1 MYDKLNL
8 YDTIRDR
15 FDSLYP
21 FSLISNVILYRND
34 RKEYDLFANEIDH
47 LFHYKKDEKDH
58 LVIVEVKQRKLYGYT
73 SEKPPT
79 AKSPWTL
86 KYIEKAIA
94 DRAQWRADER
104 RWYREGKLPQ
114 PGWWQETGLD

>member
-47 LFHYKKDEKDH
+47 
-58 LVIVEVKQRKLYGYT
+58 
-73 SEKPPT
+73 
-79 AKSPWTL
+79 
-86 KYIEKAIA
+86 
-94 DRAQWRADER
+94 
-104 RWYREGKLPQ
+104 
-114 PGWWQETGLD
+114 

>member
-1 MYDKLNL
+1 MNDN
-8 YDTIRDR
+8 IRDR

-58 LVIVEVKQRKLYGYT
+58 LVIVEVKQRKLY
-73 SEKPPT
+73 
-79 AKSPWTL
+79 
-86 KYIEKAIA
+86 
-94 DRAQWRADER
+94 
-104 RWYREGKLPQ
+104 
-114 PGWWQETGLD
+114 